1 MKIQLE
7 RKLASCPHK
16 LACTVC
22 YQWFEVGKIR
32 ALLYN
37 NKGLLQGDMCPECL
51 KLTASNVRARLRE
64 RASLLLQN
72 PELSDP
78 YHASARDRA
87 LELLQ
92 AAQEDLKQPSVL
104 DWWLKKLEIFS
115 EESQELEAHR
125 VGSSDFYLAE
135 RSRLQKM
142 LEDDRE

>member
-7 RKLASCPHK
+7 RKLASCPNK
-16 LACTVC
+16 LVCTVC
-22 YQWFEVGKIR
+22 YQWFEIGKIR

-37 NKGLLQGDMCPECL
+37 DKGLLQGDLCSECL
-51 KLTASNVRARLRE
+51 KLPPSSVRSRLRE
-64 RASLLLQN
+64 RASLLLKQ

-78 YHASARDRA
+78 YHPSARDRA

-92 AAQEDLKQPSVL
+92 AAQEDLKYPSVL
-104 DWWLKKLEIFS
+104 DWWLKKLEVFS
-115 EESQELEAHR
+115 EESQELESER